1 MKRRDFFKS
10 LAAASAALYG
20 GAKVVEA
27 AVPPPAP
34 LLPSPAKKKKKPLP
48 WHDLKDDPQR
58 VIKEILKGCA
68 AVSMSRSDTI
78 GGYAEVTV
86 EYRYSEDR
94 EYPVNLNDMLP
105 KFLSENAA
113 VKDITVEIS
122 HRDELFDLNH
132 PQRQPYLAMPTE
144 QRIIVTWVTA

>member
-1 MKRRDFFKS
+1 MIRRDFFKS

-34 LLPSPAKKKKKPLP
+34 RLPSPVSKKKKPLP
-48 WHDLKDDPQR
+48 WHDLKDNPQR

-68 AVSMSRSDTI
+68 AVGISRAGTLS
-78 GGYAEVTV
+78 GFSEVTV

-94 EYPVNLNDMLP
+94 DYPVNLNDMLP
-105 KFLSENAA
+105 KFLSESAA
-113 VKDITVEIS
+113 VKDITVEMS
-122 HRDELFDLNH
+122 HSDELFDLNH
-132 PQRQPYLAMPTE
+132 PRRQPYLAMPTE
-144 QRIIVTWVTA
+144 QRITVTWVTA